1 MLNRTA
7 LLAPLAALLLAA
19 APPPPPAAA
28 SLDRLTAEHH
38 LALRC
43 GAVFAITASEQAR
56 GLPQAN
62 KWPALATR
70 GREFFVRSAA
80 RIMDETG
87 LAREDVRAAANRAHK
102 LMSEAEMGELFKVMA
117 WAKGVD
123 FAEDDVLQGF
133 VRGDRLDSL

>member
-7 LLAPLAALLLAA
+7 LLAPLCALLLAA
-19 APPPPPAAA
+19 APPPAPG
-28 SLDRLTAEHH
+28 SLDRLTPEHH

-56 GLPQAN
+56 GLPQAR
-62 KWPALATR
+62 KWPALAAQ

-87 LAREDVRAAANRAHK
+87 LTREDVRAAA
-102 LMSEAEMGELFKVMA
+102 MQEAQAVQRQVSTAADPEAAFSGQMTACLPLLPA
-117 WAKGVD
+117 LPLPAPS
-123 FAEDDVLQGF
+123 
-133 VRGDRLDSL
+133 R

>member
-87 LAREDVRAAANRAHK
+87 LAREDVRAAA
-102 LMSEAEMGELFKVMA
+102 MQEAQAVQRQTSTAADPEAAFSGQMTACLPLLNA
-117 WAKGVD
+117 LPLPAPT
-123 FAEDDVLQGF
+123 
-133 VRGDRLDSL
+133 R